1 MQLEIAS
8 SCTITPRSV
17 FKNGQLVL
25 KNDAISFAEYAKQVY
40 HNIGVTHPKFFKM
53 DDLCKLCFLTCEILL
68 ADMEEAQ
75 RWEGPKVAVVMAN
88 KTSSLHTD
96 RKHFDSI
103 KERNQYFPS
112 PALFVYTL
120 PNIMLGEICIRHKI
134 TGENTCF
141 LMENFDTDFFNHY
154 VHDLFNTENYEFCI
168 AGWVDYQPEK
178 YESHLLLVRKAT
190 KLGTERVFDSFL
202 LTNNTI
208 QSNGK

>member
-8 SCTITPRSV
+8 SCTITPQAV
-17 FKNGQLVL
+17 HKNGQPLLV
-25 KNDAISFAEYAKQVY
+25 NDSISFGEYVKQIYQSTGVVY
-40 HNIGVTHPKFFKM
+40 PKFFKM
-53 DDLCKLCFLTCEILL
+53 DDLCKLCFLSCEILL
-68 ADMEEAQ
+68 SDIEEA
-75 RWEGPKVAVVMAN
+75 RFWEGSKVAVVMAN

-96 RKHFDSI
+96 RKHFDTF
-103 KERNQYFPS
+103 KDRNQYFPS

-141 LMENFDTDFFNHY
+141 LMENFDADFFNHY

-178 YESHLLLVRKAT
+178 YESHLMLVRKAA
-190 KLGTERVFDSFL
+190 KSGRERVFEGFSL
-202 LTNNTI
+202 
-208 QSNGK
+208 